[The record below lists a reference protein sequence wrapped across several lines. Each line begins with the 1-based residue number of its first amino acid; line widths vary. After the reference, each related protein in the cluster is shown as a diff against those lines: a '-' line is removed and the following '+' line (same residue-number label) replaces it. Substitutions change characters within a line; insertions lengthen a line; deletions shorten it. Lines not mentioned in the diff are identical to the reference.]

1 MLRRAGAMKRSIVA
15 FVLALGLGFLS
26 MGALGMLLWYPVM
39 PVLAPFH
46 GDPNGWP
53 NDWQGDWVWPTI
65 IAVGMVWSF
74 SFLVAGW
81 FNLRLEGARIG
92 RWPRRLAY
100 IAVLWLGALLSW
112 ALLLSEPFR
121 VN

>member
-1 MLRRAGAMKRSIVA
+1 MTVLRRAGAMKRSIVA

-39 PVLAPFH
+39 PVLAPLH
-46 GDPNGWP
+46 GDPN
-53 NDWQGDWVWPTI
+53 DWHGDWVWPTI

-81 FNLRLEGARIG
+81 INLRLEGARIG

-121 VN
+121 AN

>member
-1 MLRRAGAMKRSIVA
+1 MTVFRRLGAMKRSVVA
-15 FVLALGLGFLS
+15 FVIALGLGFLS

-46 GDPNGWP
+46 GDA
-53 NDWQGDWVWPTI
+53 NDWHGDWVWPTI
-65 IAVGMVWSF
+65 ITVSMLWPF

-81 FNLRLEGARIG
+81 INLRLEMAQIG
-92 RWPRRLAY
+92 RWPRCFVY
-100 IAVLWLGALLSW
+100 IAMLWLGALLIW